1 MNNSWSE
8 TRKPQN
14 KNFKLANEASLP
26 PEDSV
31 IFQVFFLN
39 QDENKSVEVLE
50 TNVIDF
56 EEIVHRLNNGESI
69 FIKHKNQEILEP
81 YSNVDNE
88 ENSSWYINRC

>member
-14 KNFKLANEASLP
+14 NNFKLANKASLP